1 MIIDRKSCVNIAST
15 IFIMKLNMNT
25 IKYHKPYR
33 LQWLKKYGEI
43 KVTKLVLVSF
53 FIRKYSDEVLYDV
66 VSKHTS
72 HLLLGFLW
80 QFDRKIIYDGFRNRY
95 TLVKDKNFIT
105 LISLLSKHIYKN
117 QLKLKGKKKV
127 EGSENTRETVSLEK
141 TMGAI

>member
-66 VSKHTS
+66 VSKHTR

-117 QLKLKGKKKV
+117 QLMLKGKKKGRG
-127 EGSENTRETVSLEK
+127 E
-141 TMGAI
+141 